1 MGPIV
6 PALPYIV
13 PAVIAAGSMVFQHNQ
28 GIQQAARAREAQ
40 KKSEAL
46 YRETSQPQ
54 PEAIGAQDTQN
65 RGKLGQARAGAY
77 QNLSKQLAARGFGSG
92 SGLGIKGATDIES
105 NYIKG
110 IGESNTELTKFAN
123 TRQFAPGADTYG
135 YSVPGGKENMFG
147 NMGNT
152 MMGMYAM
159 NRMLTPGSPGGL
171 PGAAPTTPGVAPYNP
186 LSQPAYSG
194 YEAPYPSWMMQ

>member
-13 PAVIAAGSMVFQHNQ
+13 PAVIAAGSMVFQHQQ
-28 GIQQAARAREAQ
+28 GVAQSQRAREAQ

-46 YRETSQPQ
+46 YRETSQP
-54 PEAIGAQDTQN
+54 ESAAIDAQSAQN

-147 NMGNT
+147 SMGNT

-159 NRMLTPGSPGGL
+159 NRMLTKPEDPG
-171 PGAAPTTPGVAPYNP
+171 TTPGLPPYNP
-186 LSQPAYSG
+186 YSTGSPNTMGIPAVDQWQYSLR
-194 YEAPYPSWMMQ
+194 